1 MNKHLFLF
9 IIGAFMVFTGAA
21 QNCLK
26 LTNAKFVNLDPGSG
40 LSSTSW
46 ELDLDYTTSGNK
58 TLELTV
64 YCGNTVIL
72 TDCFQVSGTGT
83 KTYTLAT
90 CATGLN
96 TLKAVFIP
104 RTGSCGS
111 AQCGNSSVVIGG
123 GPLPVT
129 FESITALKKNNQLQV
144 NFTTASENNS
154 KEYVVEGSSDNVS
167 WTAIGKVDSKAVNGI
182 SSEPLDYSLTIGLP
196 VSMAALGLG
205 GLFMLTLVRSRWA
218 RVLALLVIVVA
229 AVSCLKDGKSVDVEK
244 GSVGYIR
251 IAQYDKD
258 SNIPAYSKVITVV
271 ND

>member
-1 MNKHLFLF
+1 MNKRFLLS
-9 IIGAFMVFTGAA
+9 IIGAFIVFIGTA
-21 QNCLK
+21 QNCLQ
-26 LTNAKFVNLDPGSG
+26 LTSAKFSNPSNDGQ
-40 LSSTSW
+40 TW
-46 ELDLDYTTSGNK
+46 QLDLAYNASGNK
-58 TLELTV
+58 TLEVYV
-64 YCGNTVIL
+64 YCNNVLIFQ
-72 TDCFQVSGTGT
+72 DCFQSNGNGT
-83 KTYTLAT
+83 KQYTGLM
-90 CATGLN
+90 CATGLSAM
-96 TLKAVFIP
+96 KAVFIP

-129 FESITALKKNNQLQV
+129 FESITAVKKNNQIQI
-144 NFTTASENNS
+144 NWTTASENNS
-154 KEYVVEGSSDNVS
+154 KEYVVEGSSDNVN

-196 VSMAALGLG
+196 VSVAALGLG